1 MPVRTAKAVLDAYWD
16 RKLPVD
22 PAQIARACG
31 AQVLQDYDMV
41 FQGLAGSFEIEG
53 NQPVIRYSASDAP
66 VRQRFTIAHEL
77 GHMCLQHGN
86 SFRDT
91 AGNYSSSTNLYKER
105 DANTFAAE
113 LLMPREVVEWLIYKE
128 RNHDVESMAR
138 MLNVSSA
145 AMHYRLTNLGYL

>member
-22 PAQIARACG
+22 PTQIARAMG
-31 AQVLQDYDMV
+31 AEVYQDHDMV
-41 FQGLAGSFEIEG
+41 FCGISGSFEIEG
-53 NQPVIRYSASDAP
+53 SKPVIRYSSSDAN
-66 VRQRFTIAHEL
+66 VRQRFTVAHEL

-91 AGNYSSSTNLYKER
+91 AGNYSSNTNLYKER

-113 LLMPREVVEWLIYKE
+113 LLMPREVIEWLIFKE

-138 MLNVSSA
+138 VLNVSSA
-145 AMHYRLTNLGYL
+145 AMHYRLKNLGYL